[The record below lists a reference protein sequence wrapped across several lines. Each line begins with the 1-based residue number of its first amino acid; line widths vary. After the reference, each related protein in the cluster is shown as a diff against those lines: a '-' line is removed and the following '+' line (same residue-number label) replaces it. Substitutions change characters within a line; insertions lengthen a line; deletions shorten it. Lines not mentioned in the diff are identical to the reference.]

1 MQTSELGSYTHFE
14 TTLDVS
20 KHPIVPV
27 DLYLEIEKARE
38 ESLLMRR
45 KNADKK
51 TLQVWESV
59 HIFNKCIFDAI
70 NESLMKFRPYGI
82 VGQPMPWSNK
92 VRRLQTKVEIASVD
106 TERLF

>member
-1 MQTSELGSYTHFE
+1 MQTSELGSYQHFE

-20 KHPIVPV
+20 KFPIVPV

-38 ESLLMRR
+38 DALLVRR
-45 KNADKK
+45 KVADKK

-82 VGQPMPWSNK
+82 VG
-92 VRRLQTKVEIASVD
+92 
-106 TERLF
+106 